1 MGIIERFFECIEQA
15 GISSYEIE
23 KKYGVKSAQSKLS
36 QLKETKTKGGKDK
49 VLPSDLLS
57 AVCTAREDISSE
69 YILTGRGK
77 PLKDVNT
84 DVGNIITSFPSSS
97 NDIKILDI
105 RVCAGLGIGFDGD
118 ENKVVGYVNIPDF
131 TGCYGITVY
140 GDSMYDMYMPGDTIF
155 VREIRDKT
163 SIDNG
168 QPYVVITRE
177 DRLLKMVYVEENGLR
192 LVSYNTACNPDGRR
206 KYPDML
212 IEGEQI
218 LYMYKV
224 VGKLARN
231 QM

>member
-1 MGIIERFFECIEQA
+1 MSTVTERFFEVLDLIGET
-15 GISSYEIE
+15 STSLS
-23 KKYGVKSAQSKLS
+23 KKIPNITTKQKLS
-36 QLKETKTKGGKDK
+36 N
-49 VLPSDLLS
+49 
-57 AVCTAREDISSE
+57 ARNGRNAIQIEVVEFFCQINDSVNPD
-69 YILTGRGK
+69 YILTGRGA
-77 PLKDVNT
+77 PLKEASVVT
-84 DVGNIITSFPSSS
+84 GIPTTK

-218 LYMYKV
+218 LYLYKV

>member
-1 MGIIERFFECIEQA
+1 MSTVTERFFEVLDLTGETPT
-15 GISSYEIE
+15 SLS
-23 KKYGVKSAQSKLS
+23 KKIPDITTKQKLS
-36 QLKETKTKGGKDK
+36 NARNGRNAIQIEVVEFFCSSNDK
-49 VLPSDLLS
+49 VNSD
-57 AVCTAREDISSE
+57 
-69 YILTGRGK
+69 YILTGRGT
-77 PLKDVNT
+77 PLKETNSITNT
-84 DVGNIITSFPSSS
+84 PVTKD
-97 NDIKILDI
+97 DIKILDI

-118 ENKVVGYVNIPDF
+118 ENKVLGYVNIPDF

-155 VREIRDKT
+155 VREIRDK
-163 SIDNG
+163 SLIDNG

-206 KYPDML
+206 KYPDMR
-212 IEGEQI
+212 IDGEQI
-218 LYMYKV
+218 LYLYKV